1 MTTTQTIPET
11 AVDPVCGK
19 TFDPRNARFT
29 ASDDKGTHYFCSAE
43 CRRRFNPADTKTKK
57 GFWARYTERLKNTH
71 CTRTPPE
78 CR

>member
-1 MTTTQTIPET
+1 MTQNTAIPES

-19 TFDPRNARFT
+19 TFDPRKVRFT
-29 ASDDKGTHYFCSAE
+29 ATDDKGTHFFCSDD
-43 CRRRFNPADTKTKK
+43 CRRKFDTADAQTKK

-71 CTRTPPE
+71 CTQTPPE

>member
-1 MTTTQTIPET
+1 MTETRTTPQT

-19 TFDPRNARFT
+19 TIDPRQTGFSS
-29 ASDDKGTHYFCSAE
+29 SDDKGTHYFCSE
-43 CRRRFNPADTKTKK
+43 TCLRRFDAADAKTKK
-57 GFWARYTERLKNTH
+57 GFWARYTERLKDTH

>member
-1 MTTTQTIPET
+1 MSENNEIPET

-19 TFDPRNARFT
+19 TVDPRSVQFAV
-29 ASDDKGTHYFCSAE
+29 SDDKGTHYFCSDE
-43 CRRRFNPADTKTKK
+43 CRRRYETADAKTKK
-57 GFWARYTERLKNTH
+57 GFWARYTDRLKDVH

>member
-1 MTTTQTIPET
+1 MTESNATPES

-19 TFDPRNARFT
+19 TIDPRKNPFIT
-29 ASDDKGTHYFCSAE
+29 NDDKGTHYFCSDT
-43 CRRRFNPADTKTKK
+43 CRRRYDAADTKTKK
-57 GFWARYTERLKNTH
+57 GFWAKYTERLKKTH